1 LWVAANDTEIGDQLA
16 FARRGYA
23 GPGLLDDT
31 HEIVAWRKRQRPFEV
46 RVSAATDE
54 GISEAGAGGEYLDTD
69 LARTGVRNSLL
80 SCQFQD
86 LGTAEPSDTD
96 VLPRHALTVVV
107 IVTGV
112 MRHVA
117 AALNGSLRE
126 CCIRL
131 DLTRSP
137 SRGQ

>member
-1 LWVAANDTEIGDQLA
+1 MRSRQRHRD
-16 FARRGYA
+16 RRPTGLRAGGYA
-23 GPGLLDDT
+23 GPGLPDDT

-46 RVSAATDE
+46 RVSAANDE

-69 LARTGVRNSLL
+69 LARTGVRNGLL

-117 AALNGSLRE
+117 AALNGSLVE

-131 DLTRSP
+131 RFDP
-137 SRGQ
+137 FASRGQ

>member
-1 LWVAANDTEIGDQLA
+1 
-16 FARRGYA
+16 
-23 GPGLLDDT
+23 
-31 HEIVAWRKRQRPFEV
+31 
-46 RVSAATDE
+46 
-54 GISEAGAGGEYLDTD
+54 
-69 LARTGVRNSLL
+69 
-80 SCQFQD
+80 
-86 LGTAEPSDTD
+86 

>member
-1 LWVAANDTEIGDQLA
+1 MKPVPAASTWIRTLP
-16 FARRGYA
+16 
-23 GPGLLDDT
+23 GPGS
-31 HEIVAWRKRQRPFEV
+31 WNGP
-46 RVSAATDE
+46 
-54 GISEAGAGGEYLDTD
+54 
-69 LARTGVRNSLL
+69 L

-86 LGTAEPSDTD
+86 LGTAELSDTD

-131 DLTRSP
+131 
-137 SRGQ
+137 